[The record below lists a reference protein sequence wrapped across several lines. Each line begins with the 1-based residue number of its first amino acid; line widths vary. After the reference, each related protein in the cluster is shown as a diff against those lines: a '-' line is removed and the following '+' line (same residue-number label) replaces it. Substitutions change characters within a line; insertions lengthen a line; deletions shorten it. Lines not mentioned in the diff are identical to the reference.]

1 MGYEGGNVPK
11 EMADCAMADIL
22 STIIRRAAF
31 VFVVSNERT
40 RKNLCFLFF
49 WRLLVKKSFGR
60 ENFSERETN
69 KERSQRDFEL
79 TFINPHNNNIIIREH
94 EC

>member
-31 VFVVSNERT
+31 VFVVSKEGRTVFVSLFRVFFGFLATFGFGERIFP
-40 RKNLCFLFF
+40 RERGSK
-49 WRLLVKKSFGR
+49 RL
-60 ENFSERETN
+60 
-69 KERSQRDFEL
+69 
-79 TFINPHNNNIIIREH
+79 
-94 EC
+94 

>member
-31 VFVVSNERT
+31 VFVVSKELERT
-40 RKNLCFLFF
+40 CVSCFLATFGKKKFWTREFF
-49 WRLLVKKSFGR
+49 R
-60 ENFSERETN
+60 ERDEREKSN
-69 KERSQRDFEL
+69 KRL
-79 TFINPHNNNIIIREH
+79 
-94 EC
+94 

>member
-31 VFVVSNERT
+31 VFVVSKEATFGPKVLDERI
-40 RKNLCFLFF
+40 F
-49 WRLLVKKSFGR
+49 R
-60 ENFSERETN
+60 EKRT
-69 KERSQRDFEL
+69 KERSQRDFENSHSS
-79 TFINPHNNNIIIREH
+79 TRTIII
-94 EC
+94 

>member
-31 VFVVSNERT
+31 VFVVSKELERT
-40 RKNLCFLFF
+40 CVSCFFF

-60 ENFSERETN
+60 ENFSERRER
-69 KERSQRDFEL
+69 KERSQRDFENSHSS
-79 TFINPHNNNIIIREH
+79 TRTIII
-94 EC
+94 